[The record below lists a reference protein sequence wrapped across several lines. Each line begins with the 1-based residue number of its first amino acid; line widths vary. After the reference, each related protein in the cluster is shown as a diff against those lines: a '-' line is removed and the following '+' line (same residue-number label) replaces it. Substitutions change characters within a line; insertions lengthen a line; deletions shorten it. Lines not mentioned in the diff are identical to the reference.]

1 VKTHNPANER
11 IKREYFTYL
20 KEAKRYS
27 ESSLDGVAK
36 ALSRFES
43 YTRGRDFKAF
53 HIQQAVGFKKHLAD
67 QRNARTREA
76 LSKATLHSTLTA
88 LKNFFQWL
96 AGRPGYKS
104 RLTYADADYFNLSD
118 NETRIAKAHR
128 EQPAPTLEQ
137 MAHTIRTMPAATDV
151 ERRNR
156 AVVAFILL
164 TGARDGAVASLKLKH
179 LDLVEDVVHQDARE
193 VNTKRR
199 KTFSTWFF
207 PVGDDIRQIVAEWAD
222 HLRGHL
228 LWGMDDPLFPA
239 TRVAVGASRHFEA
252 VGLDRKHWSNA
263 TPIRAIFKEAFTR
276 AGLPA
281 FPPHRVRKTL
291 AQLGERLC
299 RNPEEFKAWS
309 QNLGHEQVMTT
320 LFSYGEVSSRR
331 QAEIIRELARPKVA
345 EGDVDPGLIEAA
357 RTLRA
362 LGLVSQG
369 IPPGRPDNGIV

>member
-1 VKTHNPANER
+1 MKTLNPDNER
-11 IKREYFTYL
+11 IKREYFAYL

-27 ESSLDGVAK
+27 ETSLDGVAK
-36 ALSRFES
+36 ALNRFET
-43 YTRGRDFKAF
+43 YTKFRDFKSF
-53 HIQQAVGFKKHLAD
+53 HIQQAVAFKRQLAE
-67 QRNARTREA
+67 QRNGRTQET
-76 LSKATLHSTLTA
+76 LSKATMYSALTA

-104 RLTYADADYFNLSD
+104 RLSYSDAEYFNLSD
-118 NETRIAKAHR
+118 NDTRIAKAHR
-128 EQPAPTLEQ
+128 EQPVPTVEQ
-137 MAHTIRTMPAATDV
+137 IVHVINAMPSATAI

-156 AVVAFILL
+156 ALIAFVLL

-179 LDLVEDVVHQDARE
+179 VDLAENVVHQYGGE

-207 PVGDDIRQIVAEWAD
+207 PVGQDIRAIVADWIGYLQME
-222 HLRGHL
+222 L

-239 TRVAVGASRHFEA
+239 TRVAVGANRQFEA
-252 VGLDRKHWSNA
+252 IGLDRKHWANA
-263 TPIRAIFKEAFTR
+263 TPIRAIFKDAFIR

-299 RNPEEFKAWS
+299 RNPEDFKAWS

-320 LFSYGEVSSRR
+320 LFAYGEVAPQR
-331 QAEIIRELARPKVA
+331 QAQLIRELARPKLQDA
-345 EGDVDPGLIEAA
+345 HLDAALIEVA
-357 RTLRA
+357 RA
-362 LGLVSQG
+362 LQAAGVTAS
-369 IPPGRPDNGIV
+369 R